1 MSLSRLL
8 GGGVLGG
15 NLALVKNIPNVFYS
29 PGLGPNPLLPVRLVQ
44 LVAVLER
51 LNINVRLLNC
61 KIVGLLECDDEKLFV
76 WQQVFIKVRQQV
88 GDKHDFELWFPRMTF
103 LMLQTNTNKN

>member
-1 MSLSRLL
+1 MHLP
-8 GGGVLGG
+8 
-15 NLALVKNIPNVFYS
+15 INVI
-29 PGLGPNPLLPVRLVQ
+29 
-44 LVAVLER
+44 AVLER